1 MTKCRTDIKALHARL
16 RDACRAR
23 WVDNPEIPLKEMGGL
38 LGVHWG
44 TVQRAWAPY
53 GGYGANRQKIVA
65 AKTGAA
71 KPAPKA
77 PKPTRRKTS
86 DPDYYAQATGVPLG
100 FRRKHLGFA
109 DDELV
114 AAIDRAIDE
123 EFDSVA
129 DYLRILALED
139 IDRAKKEKASA
150 DG

>member
-1 MTKCRTDIKALHARL
+1 MTKCRPDPKEFHARL
-16 RDACRAR
+16 RDACREI
-23 WVDNPEIPLKEMGGL
+23 WGQNPEIPLKEMGDL

-44 TVQRAWAPY
+44 RVQRAWAPF
-53 GGYGANRQKIVA
+53 GGYGANRQKVA
-65 AKTGAA
+65 AAA
-71 KPAPKA
+71 NGVTEPVAAPPR
-77 PKPTRRKTS
+77 PKRKKTS
-86 DPDYYAQATGVPLG
+86 DPGYYAQATGVPLG
-100 FRRKHLGFA
+100 FRRKHLGFS

-139 IDRAKKEKASA
+139 IDRAKKEKASS